1 MKPQITTEPGA
12 LSVAAFCQWAG
23 VSRAWTYEKL
33 RDGGIRSVKPQG
45 SAEETLTKII
55 VIGLIAAAVFWLVW
69 ELLNA
74 PQCVCGRSDCGGG
87 CGLR

>member
-23 VSRAWTYEKL
+23 EQPT
-33 RDGGIRSVKPQG
+33 
-45 SAEETLTKII
+45 
-55 VIGLIAAAVFWLVW
+55 FWLVW